1 MRTILVSAYACE
13 PLKGSEPAVGWN
25 WVIELARINRVHVI
39 TRANNQAIIEKYIPV
54 EVENNLIFHYYDTP
68 NFIRKIK
75 KKDRGLYFYNICW
88 QIGILSVAK
97 RIIRNEK
104 IDYSMHL
111 TFGSM
116 WMPTFLPF
124 LKTPFIWGPIG
135 GGECVPRS
143 FLTVL
148 PFKQRIVQTFRYF
161 LNLTTILNPFIILP
175 CWKAKI
181 ILARTSNTLNAIPK
195 CFRHKVKILLETA
208 MEESIFNYEKTNYD
222 SENINI
228 IISARLIS
236 IKNIPLAIRSFRY
249 VKTNKKW
256 NLTIIGSGP
265 DLKIIKREIVAQKYD
280 NVQIISFMPRNEAL
294 QKIVSSDIFLFPSLK
309 EGGSWALM
317 EAMAI
322 GLPVICVNCAG
333 MAIETTKESAI
344 QIPVTNPKQME
355 KDMGIALT
363 YLIENT
369 EKRKEIG
376 LAARKR
382 IKEKFSWKNKGV
394 FMEKIFNE
402 LDSKSYDRNRA
413 TYK

>member
-25 WVIELARINRVHVI
+25 WVVELARTNKVHVI
-39 TRANNQAIIEKYIPV
+39 TRANNQAIIEEYIPT
-54 EVENNLIFHYYDTP
+54 EVERNLIFHYYDTP
-68 NFIRKIK
+68 SIIRKLK

-97 RIIRNEK
+97 RILINEK
-104 IDYSMHL
+104 IDYSIHL

-116 WMPTFLPF
+116 WMPTFLPI
-124 LKTPFIWGPIG
+124 LKIPFIWGPIG
-135 GGECVPRS
+135 GGECVPKS
-143 FLTVL
+143 FLCVL
-148 PFKQRIVQTFRYF
+148 PIKQRIVQAFRYF
-161 LNLTTILNPFIILP
+161 LNATAILNPFIMIP
-175 CWKAKI
+175 CLKAKI
-181 ILARTSNTLNAIPK
+181 ILARTPNTLNAIPR

-222 SENINI
+222 SDDINI

-236 IKNIPLAIRSFRY
+236 IKNIPIAIRAFRY

-256 NLTIIGSGP
+256 NLIIIGSGP
-265 DLKIIKREIVAQKYD
+265 DLKIIKKEIVAQKYK
-280 NVQIISFMPRNEAL
+280 NIEIIPFMPRNEAL

-322 GLPVICVNCAG
+322 GLPVICVNWAG
-333 MAIETTKESAI
+333 MAVETTKDSAI
-344 QIPVTNPKQME
+344 QIPVTNPLQME
-355 KDMGIALT
+355 KDMGAALT
-363 YLIENT
+363 YLIENA
-369 EKRKEIG
+369 EKRRELG

-382 IKEKFSWKNKGV
+382 IKDVFSWKNKGA
-394 FMEKIFNE
+394 FMEKVFDE
-402 LDSKSYDRNRA
+402 LDTNKL
-413 TYK
+413 

>member
-25 WVIELARINRVHVI
+25 WVVELARTNKVHVI
-39 TRANNQAIIEKYIPV
+39 TRANNQAIIEEYIPT
-54 EVENNLIFHYYDTP
+54 EVERNLIFHYYDTP
-68 NFIRKIK
+68 SIIRKLK

-97 RIIRNEK
+97 RILINEK
-104 IDYSMHL
+104 IDYSIHL

-116 WMPTFLPF
+116 WMPTFLPI
-124 LKTPFIWGPIG
+124 LKIPFIWGPIG
-135 GGECVPRS
+135 GGECVPKS
-143 FLTVL
+143 FLCVL
-148 PFKQRIVQTFRYF
+148 PIKQRIVQAFRYF
-161 LNLTTILNPFIILP
+161 LNATAILNPFIMIP
-175 CWKAKI
+175 CLKAKI
-181 ILARTSNTLNAIPK
+181 ILARTPNTLNAIPR

-222 SENINI
+222 SDDINI

-236 IKNIPLAIRSFRY
+236 IKNIPIAIRAFRY

-256 NLTIIGSGP
+256 NLIIIGSGP
-265 DLKIIKREIVAQKYD
+265 DLKIIKKEIVAQKYK
-280 NVQIISFMPRNEAL
+280 NIEIIPFMPRNEAL

-322 GLPVICVNCAG
+322 GLPVICVNWAG
-333 MAIETTKESAI
+333 MAVETTKDSAI
-344 QIPVTNPKQME
+344 QISVTNPLQME
-355 KDMGIALT
+355 KDMGAALT
-363 YLIENT
+363 YLIENS
-369 EKRKEIG
+369 EKRRELG

-382 IKEKFSWKNKGV
+382 IKDVFSWKNKGA
-394 FMEKIFNE
+394 FMEKVFDE
-402 LDSKSYDRNRA
+402 LDTNKL
-413 TYK
+413 